1 MSARIVVIG
10 GGVIGAA
17 LTWRLAQA
25 GARVTLV
32 EANALA
38 SGTSSTSF
46 AWLNSNNKP
55 PLEYH
60 RLNHAGLLEHAA
72 LRDEFGDAPWLHQI
86 GNVTWEQPALQG
98 ASEPDVP
105 ITGEPL
111 AAKIERLRGWEYPV
125 DVFDRQDA
133 VSRFPEL
140 ALPEDVNR
148 FAHFPDEG
156 YADVPLLVASLVN
169 AAVTLGARVI
179 DHDPVASL
187 AVEPGRVSGVST
199 RGGESIPADVVVT
212 AAGRWSEQVLALAG
226 ISLPM
231 APTLGLLAVTSPAA
245 CSLRSLVHSPGVN
258 LRPDGGSRY
267 LLASYDVDNRLTE
280 EDTAETRAAMAEEIL
295 QRAKVLVPA
304 LRDSRVESIRL
315 GIRSIPA
322 DGFPVVGPVPG
333 VEGLYTV
340 ATHSGVTMG
349 PLLGRL
355 AAAEIVNGEVD
366 DRLLPFRAERLA
378 GPLTAG

>member
-1 MSARIVVIG
+1 MSARIVVVG

-60 RLNHAGLLEHAA
+60 RLNHAGLLEHVA
-72 LRDEFGDAPWLHQI
+72 LRGEFGDAPWLHLI
-86 GNVTWEQPALQG
+86 GNIIWEQPAIQG

-111 AAKIERLRGWEYPV
+111 DAKIERLRGWDYPV
-125 DVFDRQDA
+125 DVLDRREA
-133 VSRFPEL
+133 VERFPEL
-140 ALPEDVNR
+140 ALPDDVER
-148 FAHFPDEG
+148 FAHFPEEG
-156 YADVPLLVASLVN
+156 YADVPLLVGSLVQ
-169 AAVTLGARVI
+169 AAVALGARVI
-179 DHDPVASL
+179 DHDPVVSFV
-187 AVEPGRVSGVST
+187 VEQGRVSGVLT
-199 RGGESIPADVVVT
+199 RGGRSLPADVVVT
-212 AAGRWSEQVLALAG
+212 TTGRWSEQVLALAG
-226 ISLPM
+226 IRLPM
-231 APTLGLLAVTSPAA
+231 APTLGLLAVTSPVA

-267 LLASYDVDNRLTE
+267 LLANYDVDNRLTDS
-280 EDTAETRAAMAEEIL
+280 DTAETRAAMADDIL
-295 QRAKVLVPA
+295 QRAKDLVPA
-304 LRDSRVESIRL
+304 LRDSRIDSIRL

-355 AAAEIVNGEVD
+355 AAAEIIDGEVD
-366 DRLLPFRAERLA
+366 ERLLRFRTERLA
-378 GPLTAG
+378 QLLPA